1 MKRSE
6 YEKAAPAFRALL
18 NAEALKPQAEQQW
31 PEMDEW
37 LSVPGEQACTTPGCV
52 AFGRVYQVTLHENA
66 DGVFRGQ
73 CGPCGQPITPTPVF
87 EEESDG

>member
-6 YEKAAPAFRALL
+6 YEKKAPAFRALL
-18 NAEALKPQAEQQW
+18 EAESLKPMAEQQW
-31 PEMDEW
+31 PELDEW
-37 LSVPGEQACTTPGCV
+37 LSVPGEQACTTPTCL

-66 DGVFRGQ
+66 DGVFRGE
-73 CGPCGQPITPTPVF
+73 CGLCRVAITPTPVF